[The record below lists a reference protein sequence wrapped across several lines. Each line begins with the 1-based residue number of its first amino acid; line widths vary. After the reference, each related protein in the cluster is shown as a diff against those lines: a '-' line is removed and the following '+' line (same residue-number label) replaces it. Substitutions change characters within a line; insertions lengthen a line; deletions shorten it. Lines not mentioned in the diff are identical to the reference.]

1 MEIIDLTRILDESLS
16 IYTEGDYTDPPLE
29 IETWCTI
36 WEQGYKVSHLS
47 MGTQTGTHID
57 APAHFYAGGAT
68 LEALPLEAL
77 IGPYLCVNL
86 DQVTRAE
93 LVPFEADLNR
103 KTILFLASAVPAEV
117 EITQEVFEALL
128 RLPCPVWAITNGIR
142 IIGQEAFYFNRA
154 LAAAGKYLIEDLDES
169 AARRV
174 KPDGRMI
181 ALPLRLPG
189 VTGSPCRVVV
199 LQEESIP

>member
-1 MEIIDLTRILDESLS
+1 MIDLTKVLDESLS

-29 IETWCTI
+29 IESWCTI
-36 WEQGYKVSHLS
+36 QEQGYKVSRLS

-68 LEALPLEAL
+68 LETLPLQAL
-77 IGPYLCVNL
+77 IGPYLWIDL
-86 DQVTRAE
+86 DQVARAE
-93 LVPFEADLNR
+93 LETFEANLNR

-154 LAAAGKYLIEDLDES
+154 LAEAGKFLIEDLDES
-169 AARRV
+169 ATRRV
-174 KPDGRMI
+174 KPGGRMI
-181 ALPLRLPG
+181 ALPLRLQG

-199 LQEESIP
+199 LQEGSNP